1 MPNSTCF
8 LPFAEKAD
16 TVQAEA
22 IGSPYTALSTRSV
35 PCGTTLYLPALD
47 GFVLPKGAGVHNGC
61 VRAVNR
67 QAEIADKC
75 DAVLN
80 IGSVDNRAL
89 FAELIGEQAIQPKA
103 CVPGAFK
110 TWAFPFLPVSR

>member
-8 LPFAEKAD
+8 LPYNTIAD
-16 TVQAEA
+16 EVQAEA

-35 PCGTTLYLPALD
+35 PCGTTLYISSLD

-67 QAEIADKC
+67 QAEVADKC

-80 IGSVDNRAL
+80 IGSEDNQAL
-89 FAELIGEQAIQPKA
+89 FAKLVGEAQIQPKT
-103 CVPGAFK
+103 CVPGAYMPYDLL
-110 TWAFPFLPVSR
+110 AFE